1 MRFLTLPALLAAALL
16 SAAVALPLL
25 PAARMGGDRFALELG
40 YTAPAAASV
49 QVYLDDGAGYRDT
62 LQAQAALPAA
72 AEPAVLLLPLP
83 AGTYRSLRL
92 DPPEGGRELT
102 LRSARVRT
110 RAGRTLAEIPLA
122 GLRAAQQISALTPTP
137 AGLLVRSQPGGEDPQ
152 LLHDFPAPVA
162 VGLSWRDYA
171 AELLPIQLPILA
183 ALALILFLLDRLAG
197 PRARAAARLATLA
210 PGTRVALTA
219 AVAVVASAYPV
230 VFLGK
235 SHVSP
240 NLGTTLLYG
249 EFPTLPGDRSAETTD
264 VKLSD
269 IGAVMWQHVPFSM
282 MQRRALLEGE
292 LPLWNRYN
300 AMGVPLLGQGQ
311 SMFGD
316 PLHLLVVAADGAAW
330 AWDAKYLLAKW
341 LLALGLGLTVLALTR
356 PGPATAAV
364 LVAAAAPF
372 LGFFLYRLNHPA
384 FFSLCY
390 APWPLYCLVRIAL
403 LDPARDGAAACHRG
417 TRRWALALLGANLAL
432 MCSGTVKE
440 AYMLLVS
447 VNLAGAGVV
456 LAGNGDGRSRL
467 GRLGTLAWH
476 GVLFALLTAPVWGT
490 FLGSLANAYTGY
502 NEASAYQLQPSLLL
516 GLFDEA
522 FYRPLLTKDQVF
534 GPSLNF
540 LLLLGVLYYLA
551 TLREQ
556 FTRPIAIALG
566 AACLPPLALA
576 FGLVPPAW
584 IVTVP
589 FLRNVAHLDNTFSC
603 VLIVLGA
610 VLAGLGFAAAGR
622 RLGTREGRADLGL
635 AALLLFALVFAWIAF
650 RQASH
655 RVIFGPTFSVH
666 PPGQVLAVNPFLW
679 SYLASLLAAA
689 LLLAWTARRA
699 AVSGWTSARALVAV
713 TCVLVLVWRHG
724 LHAAAVGFD
733 DFTAQPTP
741 RADFHARS
749 PAIEHLRA
757 AQAREPGRVFGFQSH
772 LFPGWTGVYGL
783 EGVHGPDALV
793 NPALR
798 DLLGASGVERQWDWR
813 LYAEGKD
820 AGAVR
825 PFLDALNVRHYVDRG
840 GDARA
845 LAAHLR
851 PELAADF
858 EVYASPTAWP
868 RAFFS
873 PEVLEYQ
880 GAPELVARIRG
891 SAGRP
896 FAAVE
901 RSDGAAIA
909 AVAKVARATGAA
921 PAEPASHYQLGPNAT
936 SFLVRARQPG
946 VVVLTEANWPRD
958 FRATVN
964 GRATPVIR
972 VNHAFLGLVLD
983 GPGEYRV
990 TFRHWPRDLSRN
1002 LSLCLLGALLLAGT
1016 VWLGHRGPA
1025 ATAR

>member
-1 MRFLTLPALLAAALL
+1 MKFLTLPALLAAALL
-16 SAAVALPLL
+16 SAAVALPLS
-25 PAARMGGDRFALELG
+25 PAARMGDDRFALELG
-40 YTAPAAASV
+40 YTARVAASV
-49 QVYLDDGAGYRDT
+49 QVYLDDGGGYRDT
-62 LQAQAALPAA
+62 LQAQAALPARVD
-72 AEPAVLLLPLP
+72 PAVLLLPIP
-83 AGTYRSLRL
+83 PGTYRSLRL
-92 DPPEGGRELT
+92 DPPDGGRELT
-102 LRSARVRT
+102 LRSARLRT
-110 RAGRTLAEIPLA
+110 RAGRTLAEVPLS
-122 GLRAAQQISALTPTP
+122 GLRAGQQISELSPSP
-137 AGLLVRSQPGGEDPQ
+137 AGLVVRSLPGGDDPQ
-152 LLHDFPAPVA
+152 LLHDFPAPVT
-162 VGLSWRDYA
+162 VGLTWRDYA
-171 AELLPIQLPILA
+171 AESLPLQAPVFA
-183 ALALILFLLDRLAG
+183 ALVIFLFLLDRLAG
-197 PRARAAARLATLA
+197 LRAWVAARLAVLA
-210 PGTRVALTA
+210 PSSAVALA
-219 AVAVVASAYPV
+219 AAGAVLASAYPV

-249 EFPTLPGDRSAETTD
+249 EFPTLPDDRSTETTD

-282 MQRRALLEGE
+282 MQRRSLLAGE

-341 LLALGLGLTVLALTR
+341 LLALGLGLIVLALTR

-364 LVAAAAPF
+364 LVALAAPF

-384 FFSLCY
+384 YFSLCY

-403 LDPARDGAAACHRG
+403 LDPAREGLVAVHRG
-417 TRRWALALLGANLAL
+417 IRRWSLALLGANLAL

-456 LAGNGDGRSRL
+456 LAGHGDVRSRL
-467 GRLGTLAWH
+467 GRLATLAWH
-476 GVLFALLTAPVWGT
+476 GVLFTLLTAPVWGT
-490 FLGSLANAYTGY
+490 FLGALANAYTGY

-540 LLLLGVLYYLA
+540 LLLLGILYYLA

-556 FTRPIAIALG
+556 FARPTALALG

-603 VLIVLGA
+603 VLIVLGT
-610 VLAGLGFAAAGR
+610 VLAGLGFASAGR
-622 RLGTREGRADLGL
+622 RLGTREGRGDLAI

-666 PPGQVLAVNPFLW
+666 PPGRVLAVNPFLW
-679 SYLASLLAAA
+679 DYLASLLAAA
-689 LLLAWTARRA
+689 LLLAFTARRA
-699 AVSGWTSARALVAV
+699 AVHGWTSARALLAV
-713 TCVLVLVWRHG
+713 TCVLALVWRHG

-733 DFTAQPTP
+733 DFTAQPTA

-749 PAIEHLRA
+749 AAVEHLRA
-757 AQAREPGRVFGFQSH
+757 AHAREPGRVFGFQSH

-783 EGVHGPDALV
+783 EAVHGPDALV

-813 LYAEGKD
+813 LYAEAKD

-840 GDARA
+840 GEARA
-845 LAAHLR
+845 LATQLR
-851 PELAADF
+851 PELAADL
-858 EVYASPTAWP
+858 EVYSSPTAWP

-873 PEVLEYQ
+873 PEVIEYQ
-880 GAPELVARIRG
+880 GAPELVARIRA

-901 RSDGAAIA
+901 RSDAAAVA
-909 AVAKVARATGAA
+909 AVAKVARGTGAA
-921 PAEPASHYQLGPNAT
+921 TAEPASHYQLGPNAT
-936 SFLVRARQPG
+936 SFIVRARQPG

-964 GRATPVIR
+964 GRGVPVIR

-990 TFRHWPRDLSRN
+990 TFRHWPRDLSRD
-1002 LSLCLLGALLLAGT
+1002 LSLSLVGTLLLAGT
-1016 VWLGHRGPA
+1016 VWLGRRSA
-1025 ATAR
+1025 AAPSR

>member
-1 MRFLTLPALLAAALL
+1 MKFLTLPALLAAALL

-25 PAARMGGDRFALELG
+25 PSARMGQDRFALELV
-40 YTAPAAASV
+40 YTTPAAASV
-49 QVYLDDGAGYRDT
+49 QLYLDDGGGYRDS

-72 AEPAVLLLPLP
+72 EAPALVGLPIP
-83 AGTYRSLRL
+83 AGTYRSVRL
-92 DPPEGGRELT
+92 DPPEGGREMT
-102 LRSARVRT
+102 LRSARLRT

-122 GLRAAQQISALTPTP
+122 ELRAGQQLAALAPGP
-137 AGLLVRSQPGGEDPQ
+137 GGLVVRSLPGSDDPQ
-152 LLHDFPAPVA
+152 LLHDFPAPVV

-171 AELLPIQLPILA
+171 AELLPFQLPVLA
-183 ALALILFLLDRLAG
+183 ALVALLFLLDRLAG
-197 PRARAAARLATLA
+197 IRGRVAVRFGALA
-210 PGTRVALTA
+210 PGTRVALA
-219 AVAVVASAYPV
+219 AAGAVLASAYPV

-249 EFPTLPGDRSAETTD
+249 EFPTLPGDRSTETTD

-292 LPLWNRYN
+292 LPLWNRYS

-341 LLALGLGLTVLALTR
+341 LLAFGLGLSVLALTR

-364 LVAAAAPF
+364 LVAVAAPF

-384 FFSLCY
+384 YFSLCY

-403 LDPARDGAAACHRG
+403 LDPARDGAGAVHRG
-417 TRRWALALLGANLAL
+417 TRRWSLALLGANLAL

-456 LAGNGDGRSRL
+456 LAGHGDTRSRL

-476 GVLFALLTAPVWGT
+476 GILFALLTAPVWGT
-490 FLGSLANAYTGY
+490 FLGALGNAYTGY
-502 NEASAYQLQPSLLL
+502 NEASAYQLQPALLL

-540 LLLLGVLYYLA
+540 LLLLGILYYLA
-551 TLREQ
+551 TLRDQ
-556 FTRPIAIALG
+556 FTRPAAIALG

-603 VLIVLGA
+603 VLIVLGT
-610 VLAGLGFAAAGR
+610 VLAGLGFASAGR
-622 RLGTREGRADLGL
+622 RLGTREGRGDLAI

-666 PPGQVLAVNPFLW
+666 PPGQTLAINPFLW
-679 SYLASLLAAA
+679 NYLASLLAAA
-689 LLLAWTARRA
+689 LLLAFTARGA
-699 AVSGWTSARALVAV
+699 AVHGWTSARVLLAV
-713 TCVLVLVWRHG
+713 TCVLALVWRHG

-733 DFTAQPTP
+733 DFTAQPTA

-749 PAIEHLRA
+749 AAVEHLRA
-757 AQAREPGRVFGFQSH
+757 AHAREPGRVFGFQSH

-783 EGVHGPDALV
+783 EAVHGPDALV

-813 LYAEGKD
+813 LYAEAKD

-845 LAAHLR
+845 LATHLR
-851 PELAADF
+851 PELAADL
-858 EVYASPTAWP
+858 EVYSSPTAWP
-868 RAFFS
+868 RAFFC
-873 PEVLEYQ
+873 PEVIEYQ
-880 GAPELVARIRG
+880 GAPELVARIRA

-901 RSDGAAIA
+901 RSDAGAVA
-909 AVAKVARATGAA
+909 AVAKVARGTGAA
-921 PAEPASHYQLGPNAT
+921 PAEPASHYLLGPNAT
-936 SFLVRARQPG
+936 SFIVRARQPG

-964 GRATPVIR
+964 GRGVPVIR

-1002 LSLCLLGALLLAGT
+1002 LSLALIGALLLAGT
-1016 VWLGHRGPA
+1016 VWLGRRDGA
-1025 ATAR
+1025 APSR

>member
-1 MRFLTLPALLAAALL
+1 T
-16 SAAVALPLL
+16 
-25 PAARMGGDRFALELG
+25 LELG
-40 YTAPAAASV
+40 YTCPAAAGV
-49 QVYLDDGAGYRDT
+49 QVYLDDGGGYRDT
-62 LQAQAALPAA
+62 LQVQAALPAA
-72 AEPAVLLLPLP
+72 SEPAILLLPIP

-102 LRSARVRT
+102 LRSARLRT
-110 RAGRTLAEIPLA
+110 RAGRTLAEIPLTGWRAGQQLAALAPALA
-122 GLRAAQQISALTPTP
+122 GLN
-137 AGLLVRSQPGGEDPQ
+137 VRSLPGSDDPQ
-152 LLHDFPAPVA
+152 LLHDFPVPVA
-162 VGLSWRDYA
+162 VGLGWRDYA
-171 AELLPIQLPILA
+171 AELLPLQLPVLA
-183 ALALILFLLDRLAG
+183 ALVALLFLLDRLAG
-197 PRARAAARLATLA
+197 PRARLAARVAGLA
-210 PGTRVALTA
+210 PSSRVALTA

-249 EFPTLPGDRSAETTD
+249 EFPTLPGDRSTETTD

-330 AWDAKYLLAKW
+330 AWDVKYLLAKW

-356 PGPATAAV
+356 PGPTTAAV

-384 FFSLCY
+384 YFSVCY
-390 APWPLYCLVRIAL
+390 APWPLYCLVRLAL
-403 LDPARDGAAACHRG
+403 LDLARDGVAAYGHGA
-417 TRRWALALLGANLAL
+417 RRWSLALLGTNLAL

-456 LAGNGDGRSRL
+456 LAGNGNLRSRL
-467 GRLGTLAWH
+467 ARLGSLAWY

-490 FLGSLANAYTGY
+490 FLGALANAYTGY

-540 LLLLGVLYYLA
+540 LLLLGLLYYLA

-556 FTRPIAIALG
+556 FSQPIAVALG

-584 IVTVP
+584 IVNVP
-589 FLRNVAHLDNTFSC
+589 FLRNIAHLDNTFSC
-603 VLIVLGA
+603 VLIVLGT
-610 VLAGLGFAAAGR
+610 VLAGLGFASAGR
-622 RLGTREGRADLGL
+622 RLGTREGRADLAIAG
-635 AALLLFALVFAWIAF
+635 LLLFALVFGWIAF

-655 RVIFGPTFSVH
+655 RAIYGPTFSVH
-666 PPGQVLAVNPFLW
+666 PPGQVLAINPLLW
-679 SYLASLLAAA
+679 TYLASLLAAA
-689 LLLAWTARRA
+689 GLLTYTARRA
-699 AVSGWTSARALVAV
+699 ALTGWTSARALLAI
-713 TCVLVLVWRHG
+713 TCVLSLVWRHG
-724 LHAAAVGFD
+724 LHASAVGFD

-749 PAIEHLRA
+749 PALEHLRA
-757 AQAREPGRVFGFQSH
+757 AHAREPGRVFGFQSH
-772 LFPGWTGVYGL
+772 FFPGWTGVYGL

-813 LYAEGKD
+813 LYAEAKH

-840 GDARA
+840 GDPQA
-845 LAAHLR
+845 LASHLT
-851 PELAADF
+851 PELTADLD
-858 EVYASPTAWP
+858 VYSSPTAWP

-873 PEVLEYQ
+873 PEVVEYQ
-880 GAPELVARIRG
+880 GAPELVARIRA

-901 RSDGAAIA
+901 RSDAAAVA
-909 AVAKVARATGAA
+909 AVAKVARATGGAS
-921 PAEPASHYQLGPNAT
+921 AEPARHYHLGPNST
-936 SFLVRARQPG
+936 TFLVRARQPG

-958 FRATVN
+958 FRATIN
-964 GRATPVIR
+964 GRAAPVIR

-1002 LSLCLLGALLLAGT
+1002 LSLCLVGALLLAGT
-1016 VWLGHRGPA
+1016 LWLGRRTPA
-1025 ATAR
+1025 PSPR